1 MNIRTVERSNRRT
14 HLLLGAAVLGALL
27 LAATDGGAAELR
39 KLRMGAGSSVLSPIL
54 AHNTVGQALGYY
66 EQEGIDLEI
75 VLGQGSAAG
84 MQQLLSRQVDVSSAT
99 PGFLMKSALK
109 AGSPD
114 ALTIGTFVNR
124 IHWRVAVNPDSPVK
138 TIAELRGKRIGALSL
153 GDSSYLG
160 IRAMLQEVGINPDAD
175 ATLAI
180 TGFGAP
186 SAIALRDG
194 RIDAFAAYDGPF
206 ASLENLGFRFRYLP
220 LTPGAEKLFGP
231 GYATRRDFLAESRA
245 LAAHFLRAAYKGV
258 VFTVHN
264 PEAAVRIHMALYP
277 ESRPK
282 GKTEDEA
289 LREMVRIVEAR
300 MDKWRVDDMPVKKFG
315 YGYKDRWEAYARFE
329 GIADKAGDVTRYYTN
344 DLIDEANSFRQ
355 EDIIRQAKEMT
366 PERVTQLL
374 ARRRH

>member
-1 MNIRTVERSNRRT
+1 MNIRTPEQSNFRT
-14 HLLLGAAVLGALL
+14 PSLVGAAALL
-27 LAATDGGAAELR
+27 FLGVLTTDGATAELR
-39 KLRMGAGSSVLSPIL
+39 KLRLGAGSSVLSPIL
-54 AHNTVGQALGYY
+54 AHSTVGQMLGYY
-66 EQEGIDLEI
+66 EEEGIDLEV
-75 VLGQGSAAG
+75 VLAQGSAAG

-109 AGSPD
+109 AGGPD
-114 ALTIGTFVNR
+114 VLTIGTFVNR
-124 IHWRVAVNPDSPVK
+124 IHWRVAVNPDSPLK
-138 TIAELRGKRIGALSL
+138 SIAALRGKRIGALSL
-153 GDSSYLG
+153 ADSSYLG

-175 ATLAI
+175 VTLAI

-186 SAIALRDG
+186 SAIALREG

-206 ASLENLGFRFRYLP
+206 TSLENLGFRFRYLP
-220 LTPGAEKLFGP
+220 LTPGAEKLFDP
-231 GYATRRDFLAESRA
+231 GYAVRRDFLADNRA
-245 LAAHFLRAAYKGV
+245 LAARFLRAVYMGV

-289 LREMVRIVEAR
+289 LREMVRVVEAR

-329 GIADKAGDVTRYYTN
+329 GIADKVGDVTRFYTN
-344 DLIDEANSFRQ
+344 DLVDDANNFRQ
-355 EDIIRQAKEMT
+355 EDVIRQAREMT
-366 PERVTQLL
+366 PERLAQLL
-374 ARRRH
+374 ARRRR

>member
-1 MNIRTVERSNRRT
+1 MNHRPFEGSNFRTLCLAVTAVLSSFGLTPTE
-14 HLLLGAAVLGALL
+14 GAAA
-27 LAATDGGAAELR
+27 DLR
-39 KLRMGAGSSVLSPIL
+39 KLRLGAGSSVLSPIL
-54 AHNTVGQALGYY
+54 AHSTVGQALGYY
-66 EQEGIDLEI
+66 EEEGIDLEM
-75 VLGQGSAAG
+75 VLAQGSAAG
-84 MQQLLSRQVDVSSAT
+84 MQQLLSKQVEISSAT
-99 PGFLMKSALK
+99 PGFLMKSAVT
-109 AGSPD
+109 AGRAD
-114 ALTIGTFVNR
+114 VLTIGTFVNH
-124 IHWRVAVNPDSPVK
+124 IHWRVAVNPDSPLK
-138 TIAELRGKRIGALSL
+138 SIADLRGKRIGALSL
-153 GDSSYLG
+153 ADSSYLG
-160 IRAMLQEVGINPDAD
+160 IRAMLQEVGINPDTD

-231 GYATRRDFLAESRA
+231 GYAARRDFLTENRA
-245 LAAHFLRAAYKGV
+245 LAARFLRAVYKGV

-289 LREMVRIVEAR
+289 LREMLRIVEAR

-315 YGYKDRWEAYARFE
+315 YSYKDRWEAYVRFE
-329 GIADKAGDVTRYYTN
+329 GIADKAGDVTRFYTN

-355 EDIIRQAKEMT
+355 GDIIRQAKEMT
-366 PERVTQLL
+366 AERVVQLL

>member
-1 MNIRTVERSNRRT
+1 MAKSRFACSLAIALVGVIVTPVG
-14 HLLLGAAVLGALL
+14 GA
-27 LAATDGGAAELR
+27 AAELR
-39 KLRMGAGSSVLSPIL
+39 KLRLGAGSSVLSPIL
-54 AHNTVGQALGYY
+54 AHSTVGQVLGYY
-66 EQEGIDLEI
+66 EEEGIDLEM
-75 VLGQGSAAG
+75 VLAQGSGAG
-84 MQQLLSRQVDVSSAT
+84 MQQLFSRQVDVSSAT

-114 ALTIGTFVNR
+114 VLTIGTFVNR
-124 IHWRVAVNPDSPVK
+124 IHWRVAVNPDSPLK
-138 TIAELRGKRIGALSL
+138 TIADLRGKRIGALSL
-153 GDSSYLG
+153 ADSSYLG
-160 IRAMLQEVGINPDAD
+160 IRAMLQEVGINPDTD

-231 GYATRRDFLAESRA
+231 GYAARRDFLAENRA
-245 LAAHFLRAAYKGV
+245 LAARFLRAVYKGV

-282 GKTEDEA
+282 GKAEDEA

-300 MDKWRVDDMPVKKFG
+300 MDKWRVDDMSVKKFG
-315 YGYKDRWEAYARFE
+315 YGYRDRWEAYARFE

-344 DLIDEANSFRQ
+344 DLIDKANNFRQ
-355 EDIIRQAKEMT
+355 EDIIRQAREMT
-366 PERVTQLL
+366 PERLAQLL
-374 ARRRH
+374 ARRKH